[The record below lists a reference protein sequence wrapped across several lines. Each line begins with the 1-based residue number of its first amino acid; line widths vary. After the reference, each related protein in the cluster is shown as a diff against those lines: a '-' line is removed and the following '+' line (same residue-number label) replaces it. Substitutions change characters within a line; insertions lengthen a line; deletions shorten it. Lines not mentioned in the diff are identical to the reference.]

1 MTGRRRTRVGRS
13 IWPLAAIVALPA
25 VAFGGG
31 RSAPPITRLTEV
43 TAVTDGPTAGLQIR
57 AVGSLKYR
65 ARWLDH
71 PRRLVLDFDD
81 ATHQLRNMP
90 LDFSGPPLKQI
101 RASQYREKVVRV
113 VLEFAGPVRYAIRK
127 EGGGLFVVIT
137 PVAQE
142 PPTDRRTIIETD
154 RLSEPRDTP
163 VAGMAAAPAGTTP
176 GDSIQPATAGMSM
189 ALRASPGGEAFRV
202 IGGEARKGFA
212 GGAWKQTAWDAE
224 AMAVSPTGHQVL
236 ATSQVAFAESPPEQ
250 GLTEERRDRRTLDTD
265 RLKRKL
271 QQLPSTPVPGT
282 PVPGPRT
289 RETLELT
296 LDQGVDIALKYNLG
310 VRIASLAKEEARLA
324 IPRAS
329 AAFHPVLG
337 LAVVT
342 AGADEGI
349 TNFTRTGSFFESR
362 ITPFVRQNLP
372 TATSL
377 ILSGDFGREEIP
389 KRSDA
394 YTSAVTLSVVQPVLR
409 GGRIYVATRPIRD
422 AEFNYRIAD
431 DRLRA
436 EVLRT
441 IARTKSS
448 YYTVLLTQ
456 KVVEAIEAAI
466 GRDKSLMEA
475 SEALFRARL
484 VTKRDVY
491 SAELSFAQDTAR
503 LVSAQADLEIARNAL
518 RNVLGLPIGTILRS
532 TDQEIDFEP
541 VPIELERWIAI
552 ATKNR
557 PEIRDF
563 EEQLAKSRLDIEVA
577 RNARLPQLDLV
588 ASYGRGQVDPSFS
601 QSLRLDGDRWSAGL
615 VFSIPFGNVASRS
628 ALAQAEAEH
637 AILEDR
643 MLQTERQIELEV
655 RAAATKLHENLERM
669 KSLTV
674 AIDQARGKLEVGRAQ
689 FALGQAT
696 NLDITDAQQSLL
708 EAETNL
714 LTAIINYNIAVAE
727 LQAALADDRASLFE
741 RTH

>member
-43 TAVTDGPTAGLQIR
+43 AAVTDGPTAGLQIR

-142 PPTDRRTIIETD
+142 PPTDRPTIIETD

-163 VAGMAAAPAGTTP
+163 VAGIGTTP

-189 ALRASPGGEAFRV
+189 ALRASPAGEAFRV

-224 AMAVSPTGHQVL
+224 AMAVSPTGHQVV
-236 ATSQVAFAESPPEQ
+236 ATSQVASAESPPEQ

-349 TNFTRTGSFFESR
+349 ANFTRTGSFFESR

-518 RNVLGLPIGTILRS
+518 RNVLGLPIGTILRP